1 MPSPTPL
8 PRIGIPGEDLKSAL
22 YQALLVTLWLLGL
35 YTQIRRSSHG
45 GNRGQRGG
53 PGSSLRAGLGDRAG
67 AQKLP
72 HISDRARDLC
82 PLELP
87 VFQSC
92 GQDLPSHQLHHQ
104 RLPRRVHPHR
114 VSLVGGGG
122 RLEDGE
128 TRFTKPAPFLGIS
141 CVPGC
146 VWAFGGSGNREMP
159 QPVCLAELP
168 DDMAG
173 QAATK
178 AKRSCQG
185 EG

>member
-1 MPSPTPL
+1 M
-8 PRIGIPGEDLKSAL
+8 
-22 YQALLVTLWLLGL
+22 
-35 YTQIRRSSHG
+35 
-45 GNRGQRGG
+45 
-53 PGSSLRAGLGDRAG
+53 
-67 AQKLP
+67 
-72 HISDRARDLC
+72 
-82 PLELP
+82 
-87 VFQSC
+87 
-92 GQDLPSHQLHHQ
+92 
-104 RLPRRVHPHR
+104 
-114 VSLVGGGG
+114 G

-128 TRFTKPAPFLGIS
+128 TRFTKPTPFLGIS